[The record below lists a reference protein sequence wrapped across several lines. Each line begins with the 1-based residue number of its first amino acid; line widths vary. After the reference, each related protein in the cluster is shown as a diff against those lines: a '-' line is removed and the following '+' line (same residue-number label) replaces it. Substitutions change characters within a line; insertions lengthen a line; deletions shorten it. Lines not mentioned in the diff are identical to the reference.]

1 MWDFIDVM
9 IKIMPLIVAA
19 IAISRFMITTM
30 NKSIIEIILT
40 PNIKKHW
47 EGFYELVVLSFIVTA
62 GISVPGFV
70 KSPLSDQVINIL
82 FIIDLVIVIATG
94 ITVLVMLI
102 VNNWKDMSGKK
113 KLIDFSVLG
122 NFISIVSLMALIFT
136 VLYKEMNQLLID
148 HQNSEL
154 LFVYMGCTFFVL
166 SLFQLYSI
174 VYRTLSKPKKKIYQ
188 IESIESSKINE
199 ELKFLK
205 FEFMLDDERHVF
217 STLSTR
223 SSFDLP
229 LYIYYPKEEKL
240 IKYFKIEC

>member
-19 IAISRFMITTM
+19 IAIARFMITTM

-62 GISVPGFV
+62 GISVPGFI

-102 VNNWKDMSGKK
+102 VNNWKDMS
-113 KLIDFSVLG
+113 D
-122 NFISIVSLMALIFT
+122 
-136 VLYKEMNQLLID
+136 
-148 HQNSEL
+148 
-154 LFVYMGCTFFVL
+154 
-166 SLFQLYSI
+166 
-174 VYRTLSKPKKKIYQ
+174 KKI
-188 IESIESSKINE
+188 N
-199 ELKFLK
+199 
-205 FEFMLDDERHVF
+205 
-217 STLSTR
+217 
-223 SSFDLP
+223 
-229 LYIYYPKEEKL
+229 
-240 IKYFKIEC
+240 